1 MPRSAAYD
9 VLLNK
14 LLIQSLTLCT
24 LLTTLF
30 ASALLQA
37 EQARTQPRMV
47 LIIDDIG
54 NNRENGTRAIQ
65 LPGAITYGIL
75 PHAPLAKKF
84 AWYASQQTD
93 GKEVIIHMP
102 MQPRGNEKL
111 EPGTLLV
118 DHSREH
124 FLAALDNAFR
134 AVPHA
139 RGLSN
144 HMGSAMTAQAEPMRW
159 LMAELEQR
167 QLYFV
172 DSKTT
177 THSEAAS
184 AAASSALP
192 FLSRDIFLDHDPRP
206 AAIAAAFERAI
217 ALARR
222 EGLAVVIGHPYPST
236 LSYLEQALPALA
248 EAGVALVAASEAL
261 KSPSTTTIAAGQR
274 PLASPQQSL

>member
-1 MPRSAAYD
+1 MPTSAAYV

-14 LLIQSLTLCT
+14 TLKQSAQLCIFIT
-24 LLTTLF
+24 AIF
-30 ASALLQA
+30 ASAVIGA
-37 EQARTQPRMV
+37 EPATPAARMV

-54 NNRENGTRAIQ
+54 NNRENGRRAIE
-65 LPGAITYGIL
+65 LPGAITYAIL

-84 AWYASQQTD
+84 AYYANQRPD

-102 MQPRGNEKL
+102 MQPRGSQKL

-124 FLAALDNAFR
+124 FLAALDDAFL
-134 AVPHA
+134 AVPYA

-144 HMGSAMTAQAEPMRW
+144 HQGSAMTAQAEPMSW
-159 LMAELEQR
+159 LMAALEQR

-172 DSKTT
+172 DSRTT

-184 AAASSALP
+184 AAARAALP
-192 FLSRDIFLDHDPRP
+192 FLSRDIFLDHDPHPR
-206 AAIAAAFERAI
+206 AIAAAFERAI
-217 ALARR
+217 SLAQR

-236 LSYLEQALPALA
+236 LAYLEQALPAL
-248 EAGVALVAASEAL
+248 EQAGIELVSASKALNLTNS
-261 KSPSTTTIAAGQR
+261 TTIAADR
-274 PLASPQQSL
+274 RSLASPRQSL